1 MEELGRFHKPGHENT
16 YEDSFKIAVARE
28 YLTGI
33 CSQSQ
38 LATKYHLKNCGV
50 VGFFVRWYK
59 RHMAELEEAAAAA
72 PGTTSSI
79 EQDLSHQLYVANLK
93 ITALE
98 MMIKNAERELGVDI
112 KKKSG
117 IKPPVK

>member
-1 MEELGRFHKPGHENT
+1 MEELGRFKKAGHANT
-16 YEDSFKIAVARE
+16 YEDNFKIAVARE

-33 CSQSQ
+33 FSQSQ
-38 LATKYHLKNCGV
+38 LAKKYNLKNCSV

-72 PGTTSSI
+72 PSKTSST
-79 EQDLSHQLYVANLK
+79 EQELNHQLYVANLK

-112 KKKSG
+112 RKKSG
-117 IKPPVK
+117 TKPPVK